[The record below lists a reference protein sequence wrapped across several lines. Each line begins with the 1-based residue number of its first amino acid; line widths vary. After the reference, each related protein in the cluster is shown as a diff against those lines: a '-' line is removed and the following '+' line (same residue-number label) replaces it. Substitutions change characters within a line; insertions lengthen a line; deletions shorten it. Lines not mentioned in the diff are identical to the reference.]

1 MSKRLYLR
9 TLRQKHAYTIDQLS
23 ERAEISYNH
32 YQLIETGKRGLR
44 LSLMIAYKLA
54 KALDITIDE
63 FYQYEKSYLKDQVKT
78 GGYLYD

>member
-1 MSKRLYLR
+1 MSKRVYLR
-9 TLRQKHAYTIDQLS
+9 TLRQKQAYTIEQLS
-23 ERAEISYNH
+23 ERAGISYNH

-54 KALDITIDE
+54 LALNITIDE
-63 FYQYEKSYLKDQVKT
+63 FYQYEKGYLKDQNKT